1 MPERGDLT
9 RAVMVVLR
17 NSRGCP
23 LSSYEV
29 FERLPTIGITVDSRQ
44 VKECLN
50 RQARRKK
57 VMRIKVDEMRG
68 KYPVKNKYFLK
79 TLGGSNI
86 AQSR

>member
-29 FERLPTIGITVDSRQ
+29 FEVLPDVGVAVDSRQ
-44 VKECLN
+44 VKMTLM
-50 RQARRKK
+50 QLSRRNK
-57 VMRIKVDEMRG
+57 VTRIRVDEMRG
-68 KYPVKNKYFLK
+68 KYPLKNKFILK
-79 TLGGSNI
+79 V
-86 AQSR
+86 